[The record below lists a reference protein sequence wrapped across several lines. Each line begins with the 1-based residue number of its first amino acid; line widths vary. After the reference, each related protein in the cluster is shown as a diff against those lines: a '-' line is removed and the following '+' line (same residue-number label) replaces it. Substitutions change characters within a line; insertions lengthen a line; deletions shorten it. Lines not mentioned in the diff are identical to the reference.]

1 MMASAAV
8 TPGGSRT
15 RVTRRLGVRSL
26 SFRIVLLLL
35 GPLLLAQFLV
45 VRDLGRLRSAA
56 TDAKA
61 LADRIGLMSAVGSV
75 YAPAAYEEMAS
86 LGLAFVDDLGVD
98 RAIVVAALGFDY
110 APYLPRSRFRLDAAL
125 DSLARGYGAVVL
137 VDGHTVAGRLADLRV
152 ELETQRAL
160 LDQRIADGPKIAAV
174 LAGVIALVDELVGVA
189 GPELTVALDPDVV
202 NVADEAVQLLSM
214 IHAVAVQTR
223 ANSASLGAANGI
235 QEPADALIAGGVADF
250 TIARYGEI
258 ISGDIGTVA
267 KWQQLRAS
275 APLVAYEKLRPQ
287 IADAVFERS
296 QLDVTPTTEGT
307 STLIS
312 DPAFIRVIAGI
323 LRGSFDRL
331 ESFENY
337 GTDRFASLT
346 ARATAIGDRADR
358 DVTNWIVMLVLETAI
373 SAVFVVLMLWSTIR
387 PLRRL
392 TSRALDVGRG
402 EIPSHPL
409 HVSGPSDVRAVTVTF
424 NTMVATLGSFEDQLT
439 ALASGDDL
447 TESELTE
454 MPGSLGESLRGSVRH
469 LSDVTKRLRE
479 SEALATA
486 IIDTANDAIWT
497 VDESGTVLSANAASE
512 RLLGGTADNQIGE
525 SLPDLFGGRAE
536 VTQLSGQLDFRR
548 PDGTAGNALISQ
560 SEVWVGDQLIHT
572 VFARDVSDRRRFEER
587 LSFQARHDMLTGL
600 PNRLAL
606 IEHLD
611 ESLTRA
617 TRLHRTVGVLF
628 VDLDGFKAIN
638 DSRGHAKGDE
648 LLCQVANRLRRD
660 LRDSDFV
667 GRLGGD
673 EFLVVTQGLDLD
685 ELRTLGERLVD
696 SIGGP
701 FLTADDMYLVS
712 ACAGAALT
720 TVEVDG
726 LELVRRADVAVYH
739 AKSKGRGLVVVF
751 DDDLQHE
758 VEANAEIEVALRRA
772 IVDGELA
779 LHYQPIVDLG
789 TGQPWGAE
797 ALVRWNRP
805 GHGQLPPDRFIPVAE
820 RSNLIIDL
828 GRWVINTALVTLA
841 EWQRDPARKHLSI
854 AINISGRHL
863 TEGDLIDD
871 LRVALLASGADP
883 TFLEVELTE
892 THLLADLERA
902 NSVLRSL
909 RQWGIKVSVDDF
921 GTGYSSMGYLRQLEI
936 DTIKI
941 DRVFVD
947 RIQNPGYDRTIV
959 EVMLQL
965 ASALD
970 LDVVAEGVET
980 AEQLA
985 FLRDRHCGRVQ
996 GFYLSRPLPGVQL
1009 NEWLDAQALEAST
1022 R

>member
-1 MMASAAV
+1 MASANITA
-8 TPGGSRT
+8 GGSRP
-15 RVTRRLGVRSL
+15 RSTRRFGVRSL
-26 SFRIVLLLL
+26 SARIVLLLL

-45 VRDLGRLRSAA
+45 VRELGRLRSAA
-56 TDAKA
+56 AAATA
-61 LADRIGLMSAVGSV
+61 LVDRIGLMSTASAI
-75 YAPAAYEEMAS
+75 YAPAAFEEMTS
-86 LGLAFVDDLGVD
+86 LGLAFVDNLGVD
-98 RAIVVAALGFDY
+98 RAVVTTVLGFDY
-110 APYLPRSRFRLDAAL
+110 QPYLPRSRVQLDAAL
-125 DSLARGYGAVVL
+125 DSLAQGYGTIVL
-137 VDGHTVAGRLADLRV
+137 GDGQTVAQRLGDLRNKLSV
-152 ELETQRAL
+152 QRSL
-160 LDQRIADGPKIAAV
+160 LDQRIADGPKTAAV
-174 LAGVIALVDELVGVA
+174 LAGVIALVDELVASTGSQ
-189 GPELTVALDPDVV
+189 LTASLNTDVV
-202 NVADEAVQLLSM
+202 DVANEAFQLLSM
-214 IHAVAVQTR
+214 IHAVAIQTR

-235 QEPADALIAGGVADF
+235 QKPSDALIADGVAEF
-250 TIARYGEI
+250 TITRYHQI
-258 ISGDIGTVA
+258 ISGDSQTVA
-267 KWQQLRAS
+267 EWQKLIES
-275 APLVAYEKLRPQ
+275 APLVAYEKLRPE
-287 IADAVFERS
+287 IADAVFKRAQIEA
-296 QLDVTPTTEGT
+296 TPTSAGNSSLTT
-307 STLIS
+307 
-312 DPAFIRVIAGI
+312 DPAFIRMIADI
-323 LRGSFDRL
+323 LKGSFDRL
-331 ESFENY
+331 ESFENF
-337 GTDRFASLT
+337 GTERFADLT
-346 ARATAIGDRADR
+346 AHATAIGDRADR
-358 DVTNWIVMLVLETAI
+358 DVTNWIMTLVLVTA
-373 SAVFVVLMLWSTIR
+373 SCTVLLVLMLWTTVR

-409 HVSGPSDVRAVTVTF
+409 HVGGPSDVRAVTTTF
-424 NTMVATLGSFEDQLT
+424 NTMVATLASFEALLT

-447 TESELTE
+447 TATQLTE
-454 MPGSLGESLRGSVRH
+454 IPGSLGASLRGSVRH

-497 VDESGTVLSANAASE
+497 VNESGIVLSANAASE
-512 RLLGGTADNQIGE
+512 QLLGPTAESQVGE

-536 VTQLSGQLDFRR
+536 VTQLSGELDFRR

-560 SEVWVGDQLIHT
+560 SEVWVEDQLIHA
-572 VFARDVSDRRRFEER
+572 VFARDVSDRKRFEER
-587 LSFQARHDMLTGL
+587 LAYQARHDMLTGL

-611 ESLTRA
+611 KALARA
-617 TRLHRTVGVLF
+617 TRLHHPVGVLF

-648 LLCQVANRLRRD
+648 LLCEVANRLRHD
-660 LRDSDFV
+660 LRDSEFV

-673 EFLVVTQGLDLD
+673 EFLVVTQGMDVD
-685 ELRTLGERLVD
+685 QLRILADRLVG
-696 SIGGP
+696 SIGQP

-712 ACAGAALT
+712 ACAGASLT
-720 TVEVDG
+720 TEEADG
-726 LELVRRADVAVYH
+726 LELVRQADVAVYH

-751 DDDLQHE
+751 DDELQHA

-772 IVDGELA
+772 IVDGELE
-779 LHYQPIVDLG
+779 LHYQPVVDLG
-789 TGQPWGAE
+789 TGRPWGAE

-805 GHGQLPPDRFIPVAE
+805 GHGQLLPDRFIPVAE
-820 RSNLIIDL
+820 RSNLIVDL
-828 GRWVINTALVTLA
+828 GRWVINTALQTLA

-909 RQWGIKVSVDDF
+909 REWGIRVSVDDF
-921 GTGYSSMGYLRQLEI
+921 GTGYSSMSYLRQLEI

-965 ASALD
+965 AAALD

-996 GFYLSRPLPGVQL
+996 GFYLSRPLPLAGFKEWVGV
-1009 NEWLDAQALEAST
+1009 WALEASA